1 MAALVETPLARIPF
15 GRYQLLHRL
24 ARGGMAET
32 FRAQLTGAAGV
43 TKPVVIK
50 RMLPSHAASSTLVA
64 EFINEARIGANL
76 SHGNIAQVLDFGCV
90 GSNYYL
96 ALELVDGC
104 SLAQLL
110 KRSEAAGSARVPVP
124 VACAI
129 AIEVLKGLHHA
140 HSRRGDDGQPLN
152 IVHRDISPENILIS
166 FEGETK
172 VVDFGVAKSTLPG
185 RDETEP
191 GMVKGCRRS
200 RPRT

>member
-129 AIEVLKGLHHA
+129 AIEVLKGRA
-140 HSRRGDDGQPLN
+140 QPQGRRRTTAEHRPPRHQPREHPHQL
-152 IVHRDISPENILIS
+152 R
-166 FEGETK
+166 
-172 VVDFGVAKSTLPG
+172 G
-185 RDETEP
+185 RDE
-191 GMVKGCRRS
+191 GGRFRS
-200 RPRT
+200 RQVHLAWQG